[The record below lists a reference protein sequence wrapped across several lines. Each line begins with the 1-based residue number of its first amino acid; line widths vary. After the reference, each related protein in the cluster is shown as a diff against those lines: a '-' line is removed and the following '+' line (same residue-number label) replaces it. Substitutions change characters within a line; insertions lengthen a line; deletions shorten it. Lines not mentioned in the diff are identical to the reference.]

1 VHALATIECSQ
12 GSLGRLIV
20 SVAASLKSSRDPGS
34 NTVSNGLRVVVRP
47 FYIAEQSQPEHSK
60 FAWGY
65 RIRMTNEGDKRCRL
79 LRRHWLIVDGEGER
93 KEVHGEGVV
102 GHFPDLSPGEFFE
115 YTSFCPL
122 EYPWGTMEGSYEF
135 IDEEGTHFEAT
146 IGRFFLVSPHV

>member
-1 VHALATIECSQ
+1 MLHRASGYCCARVVRLV
-12 GSLGRLIV
+12 GSLGRLV
-20 SVAASLKSSRDPGS
+20 LTVATSLKSSRDPGS
-34 NTVSNGLRVVVRP
+34 NTVTNGVRIVVRP

-65 RIRMTNEGDKRCRL
+65 RIRMTNEGDRRCRL
-79 LRRHWLIVDGEGER
+79 LRRHWLIVD
-93 KEVHGEGVV
+93 GEGVV

-135 IDEEGTHFEAT
+135 IDEDGKHFET
-146 IGRFFLVSPHV
+146 VIGRFFLVSPHV